1 MFERLRD
8 WMENRL
14 APAATRFAEQRH
26 MRAVRDGLMA
36 TLPFIVTGSL
46 FLLIACLPIT
56 GWEDLIA
63 PIQGKLF
70 TGFTVTFGLASLYAT
85 FMIGHQLALSYGIN
99 GPFSGLLS
107 IMSLIMLNP
116 PGEGGI
122 DVGNLGPGGLFVGIL
137 AAVVAVEIY
146 RFLVK
151 RNIVIKMPKGVPPA
165 VSASFS
171 ALLPAFVIACLLW
184 FIRLVL
190 NIEPYSMINT
200 VLRPLVFAADT
211 FPGIMLY
218 MLMWNLPWVVGIH
231 GMVVAS
237 AADPMWIA
245 FLGENA
251 AAIQAGL
258 AAPHIANKMFFEVFC
273 MIGGSGCTL
282 ALVYFLLRARSSR
295 LRTVGKVEL
304 LPALFNI
311 NEPIIF
317 GMPVVLNPIM
327 AIPFLLA
334 PMCAAAVNYGAM
346 SIGLVPKA
354 FLMVPWALPNPLA
367 CYLATGGDFRAL
379 MLSFVNLAVTGAVWY
394 PFFKVYDN
402 QLYADEK
409 KNAA

>member
-1 MFERLRD
+1 MFERLKD
-8 WMENRL
+8 WMESKF
-14 APAATRFAEQRH
+14 APAANRFAEQRH
-26 MRAVRDGLMA
+26 MRAIRDGLMA
-36 TLPFIVTGSL
+36 TLPFIVTGSV

-56 GWEDLIA
+56 GWEELIA
-63 PIQGKLF
+63 PVQGKLF
-70 TGFTVTFGLASLYAT
+70 TGFTVTFGLSSLYAT

-99 GPFSGLLS
+99 GPFAGLLS

-116 PGEGGI
+116 PGDGGI
-122 DVGNLGPGGLFVGIL
+122 EVGNLGPGGLFVGIL
-137 AAVVAVEIY
+137 AATVAVEVY
-146 RFLVK
+146 RFLTK
-151 RNIVIKMPKGVPPA
+151 RNILIKMPKGVPPA
-165 VSASFS
+165 VSGSFS
-171 ALLPAFVIACLLW
+171 ALLPAFVLAGLLW
-184 FIRLVL
+184 FVRMVL
-190 NIEPYSMINT
+190 NIDLYALVNAALS
-200 VLRPLVFAADT
+200 PLVVAADT

-237 AADPMWIA
+237 VADPIWIR

-251 AAIQAGL
+251 AAIQAG
-258 AAPHIANKMFFEVFC
+258 AVAPHIANKVFFEVFC

-317 GMPVVLNPIM
+317 GVPVVFNPIM

-334 PMCAAAVNYGAM
+334 PMCAAAVNYAAM
-346 SIGLVPKA
+346 AIGLVPKA

-367 CYLATGGDFRAL
+367 CYLATGGDLRAL
-379 MLSFVNLAVTGAVWY
+379 LLSFVNLAVTGAVWY

-402 QLYADEK
+402 QLYAEETK
-409 KNAA
+409 SQA